1 MDAWTAIECE
11 LIVADY
17 FKMLSLELAGKSFNK
32 AEHRRQ
38 LQPLLNNR
46 SGGSIEFKHQNISAV
61 LIRLGRP
68 YIKGYLPRY
77 NAQSLLAEKVIEY
90 LSEHPILEI
99 QFKQFAENTSFK
111 RPEKIDFEK
120 WLVTP
125 PAKTELILTNV
136 LNEPEQLYVSKSLKK
151 NYLEQEQKNAHL
163 GKLGEELVL
172 DYERW
177 QLKHLGFDQLAKQVT
192 WVAQDDDSAGFD
204 ILSRNVDG
212 SHKFIEVKTTRL
224 GKETPFFFSKGEL
237 QFSQLS
243 AEDYH
248 LYRVFDATSNAKIFM
263 KNGSLDQLCHSEP
276 VQFRGWF

>member
-1 MDAWTAIECE
+1 MSAWTAIECE

-17 FKMLSLELAGKSFNK
+17 FKMLSLELAGKPFNK

-38 LQPLLNNR
+38 LQPLLINR

-61 LIRLGRP
+61 LIRLGRL

-77 NAQSLLAEKVIEY
+77 NVQSLLAEKVAEY
-90 LSEHPILEI
+90 LRDHPFLEI

-125 PAKTELILTNV
+125 PATTELLLTNV
-136 LNEPEQLYVSKSLKK
+136 LNEPEQLYISKSFKK
-151 NYLEQEQKNAHL
+151 NYLEQEQKNTHL

-177 QLKHLGFDQLAKQVT
+177 QLKHLGFEQLSKQVT

-224 GKETPFFFSKGEL
+224 GKETPFYFSKGEL